1 MKNFYRLILLAVAAA
16 VSASLQAEIPAGYYS
31 SLAGKRDGELKT
43 ALHNLIYNHTQ
54 VSSYNA
60 LPDYFRRTDVY
71 PPDNEN
77 YGQWWDMYSDI
88 PLYTNSFRGLNR
100 EHSFPK
106 SWWGGSQDTPA
117 YTDLNHLYP
126 SEAAANMAKS
136 NYPLGEVVGK
146 PDFDNGITTVGHP
159 ASGQGGGARMVFE
172 PADEYKGDFARTYF
186 YMVTCYQNLTWRY
199 TWMVSNNLYPTL
211 NTWAANLL
219 LKWSREDKVSQKEL
233 DRNDEIYKIQAN
245 RNPFIDY
252 PELAEYLWGD
262 RRGETFNPGSTGP
275 EGDPLLI
282 TPVQDMAL
290 EFGETV
296 INVPTTASLQF
307 RGENIRTNPS
317 ITLSGVD
324 RGMFSVEASS
334 VSASDVNKPEG
345 TWVKVTYR
353 PTSLGT
359 HAVRLVV
366 TDYDGAK
373 SRGIALR
380 GESLEKPVLHDI
392 TALPATG
399 ITETSYTALW
409 EEPQGD
415 VIDYYLVTR
424 TIYPPDA
431 ETYWEESVAEQPNY
445 TFDDCLPGSRE
456 SYNVR
461 SCRLGFYSDPS
472 NEIYVSLPSGID
484 AAGAEADI
492 PMGWRLT
499 GDGIALTLPSG
510 AEVRAV
516 RVHDL
521 SGRLILTIEEATDGT
536 LLPLPP
542 GAYIISAPGQRTPLR
557 ILF

>member
-1 MKNFYRLILLAVAAA
+1 MKNFYRLIILAGAAA
-16 VSASLQAEIPAGYYS
+16 LSASISAEIPAGYYS
-31 SLAGKRDGELKT
+31 SLTGKRDGELKT

-71 PPDNEN
+71 PPESEN

-146 PDFDNGITTVGHP
+146 PDFENGITTVGYP

-211 NTWAANLL
+211 NSWAANLL

-233 DRNDEIYKIQAN
+233 DRNEEVYKIQAN

-262 RRGETFNPGSTGP
+262 RRGEAFTPGSSEPTG
-275 EGDPLLI
+275 EPLLI

-296 INVPTTASLQF
+296 INTTNTSSLQF
-307 RGENIRTNPS
+307 RGENLRTNPS
-317 ITLSGVD
+317 ITLSGID
-324 RGMFSVEASS
+324 RGMFSVEANT
-334 VSASDVNKPEG
+334 VNASDVNKPDG
-345 TWVKVTYR
+345 TWIKVTYK

-359 HAVRLVV
+359 HGARLVV

-380 GESLEKPVLHDI
+380 GEALEKPVLHDV

-399 ITETSYTALW
+399 VSETSYTALW

-415 VIDYYLVTR
+415 IIDYYLITR
-424 TIYPPDA
+424 TIYPLDA
-431 ETYWEESVAEQPNY
+431 ETYWEEQVAEQPNY
-445 TFDDCLPGSRE
+445 TFDDCRPGSRE

-461 SCRLGFYSDPS
+461 SCRLGFYSEPS
-472 NEIYVSLPSGID
+472 NEIYVNLLGSID
-484 AAGAEADI
+484 AIGDDDAV

-499 GDGIALTLPSG
+499 GDGVTLTVPAG
-510 AEVRAV
+510 MTVTGV
-516 RVHDL
+516 QVYDL
-521 SGRLILTIEEATDGT
+521 SGRLILTVDEVRDGMI
-536 LLPLPP
+536 LPLPS
-542 GAYIISAPGQRTPLR
+542 GAYIISAPCLRAPLR
-557 ILF
+557 IIF